1 MRTAPRTSGTPGTSG
16 APDTSATPGSSG
28 ALERGAPGLLEDLVA
43 IPSVSGD
50 ECAIA
55 DYVVALLSRARID
68 TQRLGNSVVARLAR
82 GSGPRFLLVSHL
94 DTVPV
99 GEGWTHEP
107 LTPRWQHGRL
117 YGRGANDAKASAAA
131 MLATVLELARRPD
144 ELAGEVWLAL
154 NAQEET
160 DNAGMRAVLA
170 ATGLPDGAVC
180 GEPTG
185 LEVVRAQ
192 AGLAILKAEWH
203 GRSCHAAHV
212 ARSEHE
218 NALLAAAAE
227 LAGFPK
233 WLTPPGPPHVL
244 LGPSTIAPTVFQ
256 AGKRHN
262 VVPDRAELVLDCR
275 LAPPHT
281 AADARR
287 MVEERLPAAEVSIV
301 SERLKAFETREDH
314 PLVRAALACAGRQ
327 RALGSLTLSDMALLR
342 DSDRVVPAVKCGPG
356 ETARSHT
363 PDEFVLASELE
374 AGMQFYAR
382 FVPAAMDALRGAAR

>member
-1 MRTAPRTSGTPGTSG
+1 MRSTESEQIIKDPPGPQENVG
-16 APDTSATPGSSG
+16 CKGGSLMICSDSV
-28 ALERGAPGLLEDLVA
+28 LLLLRDLVA

-50 ECAIA
+50 EGRVA
-55 DYVVALLSRARID
+55 DFVVALLEHARID
-68 TQRLGNSVVARLAR
+68 VQRLGHSLVARLAR
-82 GSGPRFLLVSHL
+82 GAGPRFLLVSHL

-99 GEGWTHEP
+99 GEGWTHDP
-107 LTPRWQHGRL
+107 YAARWQHGRL

-131 MLATVLELARRPD
+131 MLATVLELARRPG

-160 DNAGMRAVLA
+160 DNSGMRAVLA

-192 AGLAILKAEWH
+192 AGLAILKAEWR
-203 GRSCHAAHV
+203 GRACHAAHV
-212 ARSEHE
+212 AKAEHE

-227 LAGFPK
+227 LARLPR
-233 WLTPPGPPHVL
+233 WLTPPGPPHAL

-287 MVEERLPAAEVSIV
+287 VVAERLPAAEVSIV
-301 SERLKAFETREDH
+301 SERLTPFETAEDH
-314 PLVRAALACAGRQ
+314 PLVRAALACAGRA
-327 RALGSLTLSDMALLR
+327 RALGSLTLSDMALLAGV
-342 DSDRVVPAVKCGPG
+342 SAVKCGPG
-356 ETARSHT
+356 ETSRSHT

-374 AGMQFYAR
+374 AGAQFYAR
-382 FVPAAMDALRGAAR
+382 FVPAALAALKEQQP